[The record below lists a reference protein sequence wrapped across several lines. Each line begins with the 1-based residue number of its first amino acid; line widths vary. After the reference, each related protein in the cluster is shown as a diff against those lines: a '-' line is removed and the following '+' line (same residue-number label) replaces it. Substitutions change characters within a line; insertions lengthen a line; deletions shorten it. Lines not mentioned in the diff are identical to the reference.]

1 MTKTKRVIRVIIL
14 TILIILACAGMGFM
28 IPLNKREQMMDN
40 EILMELVEKKRDE
53 EESESEKK
61 N

>member
-14 TILIILACAGMGFM
+14 AILIILACAGMGFM
-28 IPLNKREQMMDN
+28 VPLNKREQMMDN
-40 EILMELVEKKRDE
+40 EILMELVEKKKDE

>member
-14 TILIILACAGMGFM
+14 TILIILAFAGMGFM